1 MQRLQIFAGLSAYTK
16 IRKDGLSPED
26 VGAIFGASGA
36 AKWLTIAGLDKAI
49 FGQWL
54 ADYNPQT
61 PIDLFG
67 TSVGA
72 FKLAAAAQDNPA
84 DAIMRF
90 ASLYAAQRFSG
101 DISAETVA
109 KATENMI
116 LDMLGEDEDGVWQI
130 LANPKYYFHCGA
142 VRCHGTLN
150 TENATVQRFGMAVGF
165 MKSMFSDKGLDGL
178 CERTIF
184 SDPRSLTRF
193 KAKDGFQVRRIELS
207 ADNLARALIASGSI
221 PVYMNG
227 VDFPQDSERYYRD
240 GGLLDYHPV
249 PSAILP
255 KSDKLVLYPH
265 FYPSITR
272 RWFDKFFPWKQV
284 DPKELDNVVIIAPND
299 AHINSLPDGRIPDRR
314 DFVKFQSNEALRISR
329 WQTAVSKS
337 EALGDEFLRLC
348 ETGDISDRVRPIV

>member
-1 MQRLQIFAGLSAYTK
+1 MQRLQIYAGLSAYNE
-16 IRKDGLSPED
+16 IRKNGLTPD
-26 VGAIFGASGA
+26 HIGAIFGASGA

-49 FGQWL
+49 FGTWL
-54 ADYNPQT
+54 ADHTPQK

-90 ASLYAAQRFSG
+90 AKLYAAQRFSG
-101 DISAETVA
+101 DISADMVA
-109 KATENMI
+109 KTTETMI
-116 LDMLGEDEDGVWQI
+116 LNMLGEDEHGVGEI
-130 LANPKYYFHCGA
+130 LENPKYHFHCGA

-150 TENATVQRFGMAVGF
+150 TENPTVQRFGMAVGF
-165 MKSMFSDKGLDGL
+165 MKSMFSDTGLEGL

-184 SDPRSLTRF
+184 SDPRSSTRF
-193 KAKDGFQVRRIELS
+193 KAKDGFPVRRIELS
-207 ADNLARALIASGSI
+207 VANLARALIASGSI

-227 VDFPQDSERYYRD
+227 VDFPQDADRYYRD

-265 FYPSITR
+265 FYPIITR

-284 DPKELDNVVIIAPND
+284 DPKELENVVIIAPSE
-299 AHINSLPDGRIPDRR
+299 AHINTLPDGRIPDRR

-329 WQTAVSKS
+329 WQTVVSKS

-348 ETGDISDRVRPIV
+348 ETGNIVERIRPIV